1 MAEETYVPMTSAEQ
15 DKANA
20 LDAERTAWEASRDH
34 DPGTGSPH
42 AKGETSETGGGTT
55 EPTPPPEQP
64 PPEQPPP
71 EQPPP
76 EQPPT
81 PPAS

>member
-1 MAEETYVPMTSAEQ
+1 MAEETYKPMTSAEQ
-15 DKANA
+15 DRANA
-20 LDAERTAWEASRDH
+20 LDAERTAWEARRDH
-34 DPGTGSPH
+34 DDGTRSPQ
-42 AKGETSETGGGTT
+42 ATTGQPEGGGETP

-76 EQPPT
+76 EQPPA
-81 PPAS
+81 PAGP